1 MKELN
6 QSQHII
12 FILGGVLMVIGA
24 VLFAMFLF
32 QRISCWIMLVGAILF
47 AAMQYEQ
54 KYLGSDIVV
63 RRLRRIMMVS
73 AVCLVAAGLFMVED
87 AYHFLK
93 PIVTS
98 NLNNN
103 QLYLKVFHHNW
114 VVLLLIGA
122 ILEIYSTQR
131 LNSELKQINPLKKA

>member
-6 QSQHII
+6 QSQRII

-63 RRLRRIMMVS
+63 RRLRHIMMV
-73 AVCLVAAGLFMVED
+73 
-87 AYHFLK
+87 
-93 PIVTS
+93 
-98 NLNNN
+98 
-103 QLYLKVFHHNW
+103 
-114 VVLLLIGA
+114 
-122 ILEIYSTQR
+122 
-131 LNSELKQINPLKKA
+131 

>member
-6 QSQHII
+6 QSQRII

-54 KYLGSDIVV
+54 KYLGSDI
-63 RRLRRIMMVS
+63 MMVS

-93 PIVTS
+93 PVVTS